1 MNNMSMVTYME
12 AELRSM
18 LKPIDQ
24 WMKFPHF
31 MLLTIGSADFFVLVF
46 DKQMVFVI
54 KEPKR
59 KTNKTFLIINV
70 KN

>member
-54 KEPKR
+54 
-59 KTNKTFLIINV
+59 
-70 KN
+70 